1 MLTWA
6 LWEHGLFPA
15 RVAGS
20 SPQYLLVGSQRSSA
34 RPRQLIR
41 GGRT

>member
-1 MLTWA
+1 MLTWG

-20 SPQYLLVGSQRSSA
+20 SPQYLLVGSQWSLA
-34 RPRQLIR
+34 RPRQVVR